1 MMASLQTFANKIK
14 FSRLLLFWEKK
25 SREANLVKAFVF
37 NNHVKFFIDGIFIF
51 IFINS
56 ATEAE
61 RFFFVFVTKLVFKNK
76 KSEKNNNLGF
86 WYFFPLCLFW
96 KMSLNWRQQKVV
108 AFNGVL
114 LLTHSLSHQ
123 VLSYCSVQTQDRI
136 CILTI

>member
-56 ATEAE
+56 ATEVE
-61 RFFFVFVTKLVFKNK
+61 RFFLFSSQNLFSKIKTQG
-76 KSEKNNNLGF
+76 KNNNLGF

-96 KMSLNWRQQKVV
+96 KMSLNWRQRKVV

-114 LLTHSLSHQ
+114 FLTHSPPPSPKLLLSQ
-123 VLSYCSVQTQDRI
+123 NPR
-136 CILTI
+136 

>member
-56 ATEAE
+56 ATEVE
-61 RFFFVFVTKLVFKNK
+61 RFFFRHKTCF
-76 KSEKNNNLGF
+76 
-86 WYFFPLCLFW
+86 
-96 KMSLNWRQQKVV
+96 QK
-108 AFNGVL
+108 
-114 LLTHSLSHQ
+114 
-123 VLSYCSVQTQDRI
+123 
-136 CILTI
+136 